1 VEKVWRSLA
10 PGQPFQYSFL
20 DEDFERMYQSEE
32 RLGKIITVFATLA
45 IAIACLGLFALTAFT
60 AEQRSKEIGIRK
72 VLGASINSIVLLL
85 SRDFSRLIII
95 AFIISAPLAW
105 YAVNWW
111 LEMYTY
117 KAVIGVTVYFL
128 AGAAALIIAL
138 LTISLQA
145 IKAASANPVT
155 SLRNE

>member
-1 VEKVWRSLA
+1 
-10 PGQPFQYSFL
+10 
-20 DEDFERMYQSEE
+20 MYHSEE
-32 RLGKIITVFATLA
+32 RLGKIFTVFAALA
-45 IAIACLGLFALTAFT
+45 IAIACLGLCALTAFT

-72 VLGASINSIVLLL
+72 VLGASVNSIVLLL

-117 KAVIGVTVYFL
+117 KAVIGVAAYLL
-128 AGAAALIIAL
+128 AGAAALVIAL
-138 LTISLQA
+138 LTISFQS
-145 IKAASANPVT
+145 IKAASANPVS
-155 SLRNE
+155 SLRSD